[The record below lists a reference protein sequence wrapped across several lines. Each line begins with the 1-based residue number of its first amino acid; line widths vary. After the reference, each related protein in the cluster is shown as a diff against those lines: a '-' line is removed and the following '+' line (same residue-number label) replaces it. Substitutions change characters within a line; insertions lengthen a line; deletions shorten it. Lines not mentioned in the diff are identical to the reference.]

1 MSLFIEKVHLCK
13 VEPLTQDFSIDAKLL
28 NLIYGPNEAGK
39 TLITEFMLKCL
50 FSTGKRSNW
59 LIRDR
64 WKPGRGSRIELT
76 LPGGEKVSLTISSR
90 KRLEDLLGV
99 SEPSLPPNLSRLMVV
114 KSGETALSD
123 MAPGG
128 LDRDILKKIL
138 SHEGLLDNLRNKLS
152 KTLGKARFVNGEIV
166 ADDRGPNRDIR
177 EKSELIKKLE
187 NLLASIRE
195 QLSGA
200 PLAGKKLELKAVE
213 DSVADLERARDHR
226 AYRLNVEIED
236 LESRKK
242 ALPERSDLQQ
252 SISDLR
258 LCTARKEDLN
268 QKSATVER
276 LEEETSD
283 LPWFRNVLE
292 ALDRFG
298 TTAPETGASTFFTVA
313 MYSAFALVV
322 VSALAGWTVPGV
334 ISLLAGVAF
343 VVARVNSLK
352 KLLTNSEKVRVI
364 SRLSTEFERRSGQEL
379 TDRATLKTMIETLQK
394 GADLR
399 EHLRGEITALETEIA
414 ALLEKVDSVLQVLPR
429 EEMRENRNETLKG
442 IISELDELGE
452 SVELKRQEMNA
463 LGTSILLETP
473 SAVDWDQD
481 RHRSLLSRH
490 EELQREL
497 EKLEDASSGLK
508 KTIANE
514 LNETS
519 MSSIEEHTEALMKR
533 IETVSGEHTRMKAR
547 ALAEMQVHA
556 VLDDLALHEDE
567 TIRRGLRSDAVTGT
581 LSKVTG
587 YSGLDLDEIRR
598 VIVRTRDGSEP
609 FFLDELSTGARE
621 QILLALR
628 SGFLQDLLREPAFL
642 ILDDAFQHSDWARRK
657 VMVDLTFDLIAAGWQ
672 IFYFTM
678 DDHIKDLF
686 IAAAGRNLKEKDF
699 LFRSLEP
706 R

>member
-1 MSLFIEKVHLCK
+1 MSLFIEKVHVCRI
-13 VEPLTQDFSIDAKLL
+13 EPLTQDFTIDAKSL

-50 FSTGKRSNW
+50 FRTRRSSW
-59 LIRDR
+59 LTRDR
-64 WKPGRGSRIELT
+64 WKPERGSRIELT
-76 LPGGEKVSLTISSR
+76 LPNGEKVTLTTSSR
-90 KRLEDLLGV
+90 KCLEDLLGV

-123 MAPGG
+123 VTPGG
-128 LDRDILKKIL
+128 LDRDILKQIL
-138 SHEGLLDNLRNKLS
+138 SNEELLDNLRNRLS
-152 KTLGKARFVNGEIV
+152 KTLGKARFVDGEIV
-166 ADDRGPNRDIR
+166 ADDRGPNRDLR
-177 EKSELIKKLE
+177 EKLELINRLE
-187 NLLASIRE
+187 RILSSVRE

-200 PLAGKKLELKAVE
+200 PIARKKLELKAVE
-213 DSVADLERARDHR
+213 DSLADLERARDHR
-226 AYRLNVEIED
+226 AYCLKVEIED

-242 ALPERSDLQQ
+242 ALPERSDLHQ

-268 QKSATVER
+268 QKLATVEQ

-283 LPWFRNVLE
+283 LPWLLNVLE
-292 ALDRFG
+292 VLDGFS

-313 MYSAFALVV
+313 MYSAFALAV

-352 KLLTNSEKVRVI
+352 KLLTNSEQIKVI
-364 SRLSTEFERRSGQEL
+364 SRLSTEFKRRSGREL

-394 GADLR
+394 SADLR
-399 EHLRGEITALETEIA
+399 EHIRGEMTALETEVA
-414 ALLEKVDSVLQVLPR
+414 DLLEKVDSVLQVLPH
-429 EEMRENRNETLKG
+429 EEMRENRNETITG
-442 IISELDELGE
+442 VISELDELGE
-452 SVELKRQEMNA
+452 SMELKRQEMNA
-463 LGTSILLETP
+463 LGNSIILETP
-473 SAVDWDQD
+473 AAVAWDQS
-481 RHRSLLSRH
+481 RHMSLLTRR

-497 EKLEDASSGLK
+497 EQLEDASSGLK

-519 MSSIEEHTEALMKR
+519 MSSMEEHTEALMKR
-533 IETVSGEHTRMKAR
+533 IETVSEEHIRMKAR
-547 ALAEMQVHA
+547 ALAEMQVHI

-567 TIRRGLRSDAVTGT
+567 TIRRGLRSDTVAST

-598 VIVRTRDGSEP
+598 VIVRTSDGSEP

-657 VMVDLTFDLIAAGWQ
+657 VMVDLTFDLIREGWQ

-678 DDHIKDLF
+678 DDHVRDLF
-686 IAAAGRNLKEKDF
+686 IEAAASNLKKKDF
-699 LFRSLEP
+699 VFRSLEP
-706 R
+706 AP